1 MIRAI
6 IEKWGNGFAVRIPE
20 LFMEK
25 VGLSIGD
32 PIDIEVKNR
41 SIIVSSTELKIFC
54 LDTLLQE
61 ISADNLH
68 NKIGFG
74 SPTGNEQ
81 L

>member
-6 IEKWGNGFAVRIPE
+6 IEKWGNDFAVRIPE

-32 PIDIEVKNR
+32 LIDIEVKSR
-41 SIIVSSTELKIFC
+41 SIIISSTELKIFC
-54 LDTLLQE
+54 LDTLLLE